1 MVHISVVVPML
12 NEELIV
18 SELVER
24 VNESLK
30 ELTNDYEII
39 LIDDGSKDQTWQ
51 NITKI
56 CEKNNKI
63 KKIKFSR
70 NFGQHSAISAGIDI
84 ARGQW
89 IVVMDG
95 DLQDRPEVI
104 SNLYAKATEGFDT
117 VFVSRIKRNESQTY
131 LIMQNVFYKI
141 LRHLSGINYDRTQ
154 ANFSIISRKAAEQY
168 RRVRDNNKFYPSTIK
183 SLGFKNSSVSALQG
197 KRYSG
202 RPSYS
207 FKKRFKL
214 GINIITS
221 VSNKPLSYAFILG
234 IFSILSFLLCATWYA
249 YNIFTDT
256 IQVDKLDIILLA
268 ILSMT
273 GIILTSIGIAG
284 VYIGKIYDEIRGMP
298 KYIVDE

>member
-1 MVHISVVVPML
+1 MVHISVVVPLL

-24 VNESLK
+24 LNKALK
-30 ELTNDYEII
+30 EFTSEYEII
-39 LIDDGSKDQTWQ
+39 LIDDGSKDLTWL

-56 CEKNNKI
+56 CEMDNRI
-63 KKIKFSR
+63 RKIKFSR
-70 NFGQHSAISAGIDI
+70 NFGQHSAITAGIDI

-104 SNLYAKATEGFDT
+104 SNLYVKATEGFDT
-117 VFVSRIKRNESQTY
+117 VFVSRIKRNESKTY
-131 LIMQNVFYKI
+131 LIMQNMFYRI
-141 LRHLSGINYDRTQ
+141 LRHLSGIDFDRTQ
-154 ANFSIISRKAAEQY
+154 ANFSIINRKVAEHY
-168 RRVRDNNKFYPSTIK
+168 KRVPENNKFYPSTIK
-183 SLGFKNSSVSALQG
+183 SLGFKNGSVSALQG

-207 FKKRFKL
+207 FKKRFSL

-221 VSNKPLSYAFILG
+221 ISNKPLSYAFIIG
-234 IFSILSFLLCATWYA
+234 IISIMIFLLSATAYA
-249 YNIFTDT
+249 YNIFVETK
-256 IQVDKLDIILLA
+256 QVNKLEIILLA
-268 ILSMT
+268 LFFMG
-273 GIILTSIGIAG
+273 GIILTAIGIAG